1 MAVLLGRLLP
11 TVRTLISVPAGMAR
25 MPLTPFLLYTS
36 IGSLLWTAA
45 LAAGAYV
52 LEANYRVVG
61 NTSTGRPGS
70 SSA

>member
-1 MAVLLGRLLP
+1 MDGDTDLP
-11 TVRTLISVPAGMAR
+11 PLPSELI